1 MATFNAT
8 SILIDAFLDELESAQ
23 RRMYPGLPREYAG
36 VIRAAGTMAMEI
48 IANTSAFYHNTDHSM
63 MVTLV
68 GQEILHGKFLR
79 EGSVSARD
87 WVHFMVSLLCHDI
100 GYVRGICPGDD
111 GDVAVIDEAGNTI
124 ELPPDATDAFLTPY
138 HVERGKLFVR
148 RRFHD
153 HPVID
158 PGIVVANIARTQ
170 FPVPDEEEAADGDD
184 YPGLLRAA
192 DLIGQLADPDY
203 LRKLPALFYEFE
215 ETGANKAI
223 GYRTVEDI
231 HRGYPNFY
239 WNMVD
244 RHISAGIEYLRVT
257 REGRLWEASLYA
269 HIFAEEHA
277 GAL

>member
-23 RRMYPGLPREYAG
+23 RRMYPGLPREYVG

-48 IANTSAFYHNTDHSM
+48 IANTSAFYRNTDHSM

-158 PGIVVANIARTQ
+158 PGIVVDNIARTQ
-170 FPVPDEEEAADGDD
+170 FPVPDEEEEADGDD

-223 GYRTVEDI
+223 GYQTVEDI

>member
-23 RRMYPGLPREYAG
+23 RRMYPGLPRDYAG

-48 IANTSAFYHNTDHSM
+48 IANTSAFYHNTEHSM

-148 RRFHD
+148 WRFRD

-158 PGIVVANIARTQ
+158 PEIVVENIARTQ
-170 FPVPDEEEAADGDD
+170 FPVPDEEAAAEGDD

-215 ETGANKAI
+215 ETGTNKAI

-231 HRGYPNFY
+231 RRGYPNFY
-239 WNMVD
+239 WNMVN
-244 RHISAGIEYLRVT
+244 RHIGAGIEYLRVT
-257 REGRLWEASLYA
+257 REGRQWVASLYA
-269 HIFAEEHA
+269 NIFAEEHA
-277 GAL
+277 GKL